1 MKNVDLILPLSI
13 IIPALAGI
21 FILLSKKESQGFWKS
36 FTYIGFGF
44 PLFSAIVL
52 YSQFDETIHYNFKM
66 KLHADEF
73 NDSLQKIELSSPIY
87 PIIQNYTGEISSDTS
102 KIKQNLLNQL
112 TQPVLWSKTM
122 NRISNTASCL
132 IEIGPKNVLCG
143 LSKGYDFSS
152 IFYTADLNFK
162 KKVQDI

>member
-1 MKNVDLILPLSI
+1 MKNVDLLLPLSI

-66 KLHADEF
+66 KFLTGLEDFGITLHLGLNGISMPLFLMAGIVGF
-73 NDSLQKIELSSPIY
+73 ASGIYALQAKAERIRLY
-87 PIIQNYTGEISSDTS
+87 LF
-102 KIKQNLLNQL
+102 LL
-112 TQPVLWSKTM
+112 
-122 NRISNTASCL
+122 L
-132 IEIGPKNVLCG
+132 IMQSG
-143 LSKGYDFSS
+143 LMGVFSS
-152 IFYTADLNFK
+152 I
-162 KKVQDI
+162 DIFFF